1 MAVNDHRIAVTVCA
15 AAAGAVGGAADGV
28 LRGAAGGGGRSAVG
42 GGGRSAVGGGR
53 PGAVGGGRRGAAGGG
68 RRGAAGGGRR
78 GAAGTGLR
86 GPVRVGCAVAAVII
100 SVTACQGPRL
110 PATPASVVLAEVA
123 APHYSLQ
130 AAATGDEWVAVFAD
144 AGDLTLRLA
153 RGRVTAAAATVSA
166 MATVDRI
173 DVPPGINSDLGQHAY
188 LVHDGVEHLFYVDQE
203 LADKRV
209 TKWVSRPAATETASA
224 ETAWT
229 VDLVAQAPR
238 PVAALPRSRSAATD
252 GFTLFGMLD
261 QPPRLVTYR
270 VESDTLAGPQ
280 GTELGAVARVAVSAY
295 ACDDRG
301 GFLLEHDAG
310 LLLIEEDPL
319 QFRPVE
325 LDPGGPIT
333 VGCHSSAMMAA
344 FARPEPGAGATS
356 AGAALDAREIV
367 AVDLERGGE
376 VKVTLAREVGMLGVF
391 PTGFA
396 QRGGGGGG
404 GGRGDARGDAAGGP
418 ETTTPLLTVLFTERA
433 LDANGAAEYRLS
445 LVEPDGDGYRKQI
458 LVRGTQPIQDFRALR
473 VGRDL
478 LVAFR
483 RTRELRLLH
492 TQLADPPAAELAH
505 LQVGGG

>member
-1 MAVNDHRIAVTVCA
+1 MAVNVHRIAVTVCA
-15 AAAGAVGGAADGV
+15 AAAGAVA
-28 LRGAAGGGGRSAVG
+28 
-42 GGGRSAVGGGR
+42 
-53 PGAVGGGRRGAAGGG
+53 
-68 RRGAAGGGRR
+68 
-78 GAAGTGLR
+78 T
-86 GPVRVGCAVAAVII
+86 VII
-100 SVTACQGPRL
+100 SVTACQGSRL
-110 PATPASVVLAEVA
+110 PATPASVVLTEVA

-153 RGRVTAAAATVSA
+153 RGRVTAAAATVSE

-209 TKWVSRPAATETASA
+209 TKWVSRPVATETASA

-238 PVAALPRSRSAATD
+238 PVAALPRSRSAAAD

-280 GTELGAVARVAVSAY
+280 ETELGAVARVAVSAY

-333 VGCHSSAMMAA
+333 VGCHSSTMMAA

-391 PTGFA
+391 PTGYA
-396 QRGGGGGG
+396 QRGD
-404 GGRGDARGDAAGGP
+404 GGRAN
-418 ETTTPLLTVLFTERA
+418 TTTPLLTVLFTERA
-433 LDANGAAEYRLS
+433 LDANGAEEYRLS

-458 LVRGTQPIQDFRALR
+458 LVRGTQPVQDFRALR

-483 RTRELRLLH
+483 RVRELRLLH

-505 LQVGGG
+505 RQVGGG